1 MPAPDGSSR
10 VTDVDGRR
18 AAADATYVP
27 TAGGPAAGAS
37 TADIGRELQGT
48 MLGPYRLDTFIGG
61 GGMGAVFRSL
71 DTTLDRVVAVKVL
84 ARHQSADEEMLR
96 RFRNEAQSAARLDHE
111 NIGRVHA
118 VGSERGWHYIV
129 FEFIEG
135 TNLRDLVAA
144 RGPFDLARTV
154 DVAIQVAEALEHA
167 SQRDVVH
174 RDIKPSNIVITPAGK
189 ARVVDMGLARLAP
202 AEHANDLTVSGMT
215 LGTFDYIAPEQA
227 RDPRAADVR
236 SDLYSLGCTI
246 YFMLTGRPPFAEG
259 TLVQKLLQ
267 HQQEQP
273 PDIETLRPD
282 VPHRFAEIL
291 ERLMAKDPDARYQR
305 PAVFVAELTA
315 FATEQ
320 GLPLGGP
327 RTAAVVSSLPRDEAV
342 GGSILPW
349 LLPALGLLAVVG
361 GLWARSALLRQR
373 AEETGPGPV
382 PMAGVTRPV
391 GPRILRVVDVPAS
404 VDEASSLGDAL
415 RMAADGDIVELAV
428 SGRRTERPFDLRG
441 RRLTI
446 RAAPDTRPVI
456 RFVVDGQDPV
466 TAACDVGDGGLVVR
480 GVGFSLDADRRS
492 AGTALFAVAGGVL
505 SSEDVL
511 LELAQNGEG
520 ESSGDVRPAFVLLA
534 PGGGDEGC
542 RVEFDAVR
550 AVGPGDVFVV
560 MPNADGVASLRWKGG
575 GCVTPRHLLVVEGA
589 TTVRSPGDGPL
600 VECRFDGTLF
610 SCAAGV
616 VTLRDSSA
624 RPVVPRLRLTASR
637 MAVEVGAGQPI
648 LEQSGIAD
656 PETYRATVEWNAQ
669 SGRYTGTA
677 VFRRID
683 GSAERVESGF
693 EEEGGTS
700 QPAAVPPPDPAA
712 WVEEWVS
719 SPVLGT
725 TPDAD
730 ASDPRSLDAG
740 AADRF

>member
-1 MPAPDGSSR
+1 MPDTDGSSR
-10 VTDVDGRR
+10 VTDGSGRR
-18 AAADATYVP
+18 PVDDATYVP
-27 TAGGPAAGAS
+27 MAGSAAGGS

-144 RGPFDLARTV
+144 RGPFDLARAV
-154 DVAIQVAEALEHA
+154 DVTIQVAEALEHA

-202 AEHANDLTVSGMT
+202 TEQANDLTQSGMT

-267 HQQEQP
+267 HQQEKP
-273 PDIETLRPD
+273 PDIEMLRPD

-291 ERLMAKDPDARYQR
+291 ERLMEKDPDARYQR
-305 PAVFVAELTA
+305 PAVLVAELTA

-320 GLPLGGP
+320 GLSLGAP
-327 RTAAVVSSLPRDEAV
+327 RSSPVVPPAVRGESTR
-342 GGSILPW
+342 GSMLPW
-349 LLPALGLLAVVG
+349 LVPAAGLLAVVG
-361 GLWARSALLRQR
+361 GLWARSAALRR
-373 AEETGPGPV
+373 GGDLAGPGPAPV
-382 PMAGVTRPV
+382 VGATRPL

-404 VDEASSLGDAL
+404 VDEATSLGDAI
-415 RMAADGDIVELAV
+415 RMAADGDVVELV
-428 SGRRTERPFDLRG
+428 SSGTRLERPLDLRG

-446 RAAPDTRPVI
+446 RAAADSRPVV
-456 RFVVDGQDPV
+456 RFAGAGQDAPSI
-466 TAACDVGDGGLVVR
+466 ACDIGEGALVIR
-480 GVGFSLDADRRS
+480 GVGFTLESPRRG
-492 AGTALFAVAGGVL
+492 AGGALFAVAGGTL
-505 SSEDVL
+505 SCEDVL
-511 LELAQNGEG
+511 LELVETGSSGEG
-520 ESSGDVRPAFVLLA
+520 GGDVQPAFVLLV

-542 RVEFDAVR
+542 RVEFDEVR
-550 AVGPGDVFVV
+550 AVGTGDVFVV
-560 MPNADGVASLRWKGG
+560 NPAMEGVASLRWTGG
-575 GCVTPRHLLVVEGA
+575 GCVTPRHLLVAEGA
-589 TTVRSPGDGPL
+589 TTVRSSGDGPL
-600 VECRFDGTLF
+600 VECRFDRTRFACG
-610 SCAAGV
+610 AGV
-616 VTLRDSSA
+616 AMLRDSSA
-624 RPVVPRLRLTASR
+624 RPAVPRLRLTATR
-637 MAVEVGAGQPI
+637 MDVEVGAGQPI

-656 PETYRATVEWNAQ
+656 PDTYRATVDWNAA
-669 SGRYTGTA
+669 SGSYVGTA

-712 WVEEWVS
+712 WVEEWLAG
-719 SPVLGT
+719 PVRRGP
-725 TPDAD
+725 PDA
-730 ASDPRSLDAG
+730 AGPKPRSLDAG
-740 AADRF
+740 GSDRF